1 MYIRFVFSLM
11 IKFNGIYNS
20 KIILFIGCWF
30 VVYENYFFIGYFWW
44 NLEIYIVGVLGWG
57 CENN

>member
-1 MYIRFVFSLM
+1 M
-11 IKFNGIYNS
+11 IKFNGVYNS

-30 VVYENYFFIGYFWW
+30 VGYENYFFIGYFWW